1 MPGIF
6 DGLFIGKSG
15 LYVNQESMNVTGNNV
30 ANVNTPG
37 YTRERVEI
45 VSSIPMFTHPGT
57 FGTGA
62 EVYQI
67 VSARNDLIDKRTR
80 AAYMDESFYNT
91 MNSALDDVQNV
102 FNEENNVGLKGAMD
116 EFFNAWH
123 ALALNPD
130 LETARQQVL
139 EKGKT
144 LSDSINASH
153 NSLSEIRNGLDEQT
167 GYIAQQI
174 NSLSK
179 RIADLNY
186 EIKKGELG
194 KNDHANSLRDERGV
208 LLDKL
213 SKLANV
219 TILEGSYNSQT
230 KPEMTVLLGGM
241 PIVSGTTYNKITA
254 EKLNGEQFN
263 KIYFVDSAGNKQD
276 ITMRIK
282 GGQLGATLK
291 LRDNII
297 PTYQKDI
304 DNIAKTLIQEVNK
317 IHAAGTGLTAYSQ
330 VVGAYRIKDSNAV
343 VSSSDATGL
352 DMPIQTGSFRVKV
365 TDDNGN
371 DIGTYT
377 VKVNSSDTFND
388 IVDKFNAELNQ
399 YATMNISSSQNGNVQ
414 IVAQNGYKVSFT
426 YDSSH
431 FLAATG
437 INTFFTGH
445 SAKDMRVSSVLQND
459 PSKIA
464 AGKTL
469 KPGDSSNAEAV
480 AQLQLKKVMVNSTQ
494 SIDEYYNAFL
504 GTIGSAKQRYDSI
517 YKAKQATVHQLET
530 TKQSLEGVSLD
541 EEAANLI
548 KFQRAYQANAKF
560 ISVID
565 DMTQTL
571 LNMVK

>member
-15 LYVNQESMNVTGNNV
+15 LYVNQEAMNITGNNV

-37 YTRERVEI
+37 YTAERAEI
-45 VSSIPMFTHPGT
+45 VSSMPMFTHPGT

-67 VSARNDLIDKRTR
+67 ISARNDLIDKRTR
-80 AAYMDESFYNT
+80 AAYKEESYYNT
-91 MNSALDDVQNV
+91 MNSTLDDVQNI
-102 FNEENNVGLKGAMD
+102 FNEENDVGLKSSMD
-116 EFFNAWH
+116 QFFNAWH

-144 LSDSINASH
+144 LADNINASYK
-153 NSLSEIRNGLDEQT
+153 SLSDIKNGLDQQT
-167 GYIAQQI
+167 GYITQQI

-194 KNDHANSLRDERGV
+194 KNDHANSLRDERSV

-213 SKLANV
+213 NKLADV
-219 TILEGSYNSQT
+219 TILEGAYNSET

-241 PIVSGTTYNKITA
+241 PIVSGTTYNTVVA
-254 EKLNGEQFN
+254 EKLNGEQYN
-263 KIYFVDSAGNKQD
+263 KIYFVDSAGVKQD
-276 ITMRIK
+276 ITNRIK
-282 GGQLGATLK
+282 GGELGATLK
-291 LRDNII
+291 LRDN
-297 PTYQKDI
+297 TLTQYQKDI
-304 DNIAKTLIQEVNK
+304 NNIAQTLIQQVN
-317 IHAAGTGLTAYSQ
+317 ILHSSGTGLTAYPQ
-330 VVGAYRIKDSNAV
+330 IVGSYRIKNSDAV
-343 VSSSDATGL
+343 ISSTNATGL
-352 DMPIQTGSFRVKV
+352 DIPVQTGSFKVKV
-365 TDDNGN
+365 TDNNGN
-371 DIGTYT
+371 DVGTYT
-377 VKVNSSDTFND
+377 VKVSSSDTFND
-388 IVDKFNAELNQ
+388 VVNNFNAELNQ
-399 YATMNISSSQNGNVQ
+399 YATMSLSSPKDGNIQ
-414 IVAQNGYKVSFT
+414 IVAQNGYKISFV

-437 INTFFTGH
+437 VNTFFNGH
-445 SAKDMRVSSVLQND
+445 GAQDMSVSSVLQND

-469 KPGDSSNAEAV
+469 KPGDSSNAESI
-480 AQLQLKKVMVNSTQ
+480 AQLQLKKVMVNNTQ

-504 GTIGSAKQRYDSI
+504 GVVGSTKQRYDSI

-548 KFQRAYQANAKF
+548 KFERAYQANAKF

>member
-15 LYVNQESMNVTGNNV
+15 LYVNQEAMNITGNNV

-37 YTRERVEI
+37 YTRERADI
-45 VSSIPMFTHPGT
+45 VSSMPMFTQPGT

-80 AAYMDESFYNT
+80 TAYKEEAFYNT
-91 MNSALDDVQNV
+91 MNSTLDSVQNI
-102 FNEENNVGLKGAMD
+102 FNEENDVGLKNAMD
-116 EFFNAWH
+116 QFFNAWH

-139 EKGKT
+139 EKGQT
-144 LSDSINASH
+144 LSQSINASYK
-153 NSLSEIRNGLDEQT
+153 SLEQIRDGLDQQT

-179 RIADLNY
+179 RIADLDY

-194 KNDHANSLRDERGV
+194 KNDHANSLRDERSV

-213 SKLANV
+213 NKLADV
-219 TILEGSYNSQT
+219 TILEGSYNDET
-230 KPEMTVLLGGM
+230 KPEMTILLGGM
-241 PIVSGTTYNKITA
+241 PIVSGTTYNQITA
-254 EKLNGEQFN
+254 EKLNGEQYN
-263 KIYFVDSAGNKQD
+263 KIYFVDSAGVKQD

-282 GGQLGATLK
+282 GGELGATLK
-291 LRDNII
+291 LRDDVVAG
-297 PTYQKDI
+297 YQNDLNK
-304 DNIAKTLIQEVNK
+304 IAQTLIQQVNI
-317 IHAAGTGLTAYSQ
+317 IHSAGTGLTAYSQ
-330 VVGAYRIKDSNAV
+330 VVGSYRIKDSDAV
-343 VSSSDATGL
+343 VSSTAATGL
-352 DMPIQTGSFRVKV
+352 DIPVQTGSFRVKV

-377 VKVNSSDTFND
+377 VKVNKDDTFKD
-388 IVDKFNAELNQ
+388 IINKFNADLNQ
-399 YATMNISSSQNGNVQ
+399 YATMSISSPKDGNVQ
-414 IVAQNGYKVSFT
+414 IVAQNGYKISFT

-437 INTFFTGH
+437 INTFFNGH
-445 SAKDMRVSSVLQND
+445 NAQDMGVSSVLEND

-469 KPGDSSNAEAV
+469 SPGDSSNAEAV

-504 GTIGSAKQRYDSI
+504 GTIGSAKQRYNSI
-517 YKAKQATVHQLET
+517 YQAKQATVHQLET

-548 KFQRAYQANAKF
+548 KYQRAYQANAKF

>member
-15 LYVNQESMNVTGNNV
+15 LYVNQEAMNVTGNNV

-37 YTRERVEI
+37 YTQERVEM
-45 VSSIPMFTHPGT
+45 VSSMPMFTHPGT

-62 EVYQI
+62 EVSQI

-80 AAYMDESFYNT
+80 NAYKEEAFYNT
-91 MNSALDDVQNV
+91 MNSALDDVQNI
-102 FNEENNVGLKGAMD
+102 FNEENGVGLKSAM
-116 EFFNAWH
+116 EQFFNAWH

-139 EKGKT
+139 EKGQT
-144 LSDSINASH
+144 LADNINASYK
-153 NSLSEIRNGLDEQT
+153 SLSQIQNGLDKQT

-213 SKLANV
+213 NKLADV
-219 TILEGSYNSQT
+219 TILEGSYDSNT

-241 PIVSGTTYNKITA
+241 PIVSGTTYNEITA
-254 EKLNGEQFN
+254 EKLNGELYN
-263 KIYFVDSAGNKQD
+263 KVYFVDSSGAKQD

-282 GGQLGATLK
+282 GGELGATLK

-297 PTYQKDI
+297 PDYQADI
-304 DNIAKTLIQEVNK
+304 DKIAQTLIQRVNMV
-317 IHAAGTGLTAYSQ
+317 HSAGTGLTPYKQ
-330 VVGAYRIKDSNAV
+330 VVGAYRIKDASAV
-343 VSSSDATGL
+343 ISSTNATGL
-352 DMPIQTGSFRVKV
+352 DFPIETGSFRVKV

-371 DIGTYT
+371 DLGTYT
-377 VKVNSSDTFND
+377 VKVNSQDTFNN
-388 IVDKFNAELNQ
+388 VVNKFNSELNQ
-399 YATMNISSSQNGNVQ
+399 YATMNISSPKNGNVQ
-414 IVAQNGYKVSFT
+414 IVAENGYNISFT

-445 SAKDMRVSSVLQND
+445 SAKDMNVSSVLKND

-469 KPGDSSNAEAV
+469 NPGDSSNAETI
-480 AQLQLKKVMVNSTQ
+480 AQLQLKKIMVNNTQ
-494 SIDEYYNAFL
+494 SVDEYYNAFL
-504 GTIGSAKQRYDSI
+504 GTIGSAKQRYNSI
-517 YKAKQATVHQLET
+517 YQAKQATVHQLET